1 MNSQKKIITVLALA
15 AVLALM
21 GACNGEQTT
30 ATRFVVHQDTLL
42 TIDGKPYTFKGTN
55 FWYGAI
61 LGSEGQG
68 GDRQRLC
75 QELDSLHAL
84 GIDNLRVLVGSDGLR
99 GEPDKVEPTLQE
111 APGQYNDTILAGL
124 DYLLAEM
131 DKRDMKAVLYL
142 NNSWEWSGGFGYYL
156 EQVGKGK
163 TPLPNSAGYDAYVNH
178 VAQFAAND
186 SAHQLF
192 YDYVRFIV
200 GRTNRYTNRAYVD
213 DPAIMAWQIGNEPRP
228 FGKGN
233 ENFDAFAGWLSET
246 SALIRSLD
254 KNHLISVGGEGFVGC
269 DQDTTLFR
277 RISADP
283 NIDYITIHMWPT
295 HWGWARKDSCM
306 ADVENACI
314 KSKEYMDAHVAIA
327 RELGKPI
334 VIEEFGYPRD
344 GFSFSPDVA
353 TTARDRYYAFVLD
366 MVANEPVVAGCNF
379 WAWGGLPHPRHERW
393 QPGDPY
399 LGDPAQE
406 PQGLFCV
413 FMSDTS
419 TVRIL
424 RSH

>member
-1 MNSQKKIITVLALA
+1 MMKKLNILLALA
-15 AVLALM
+15 VLILVASCV
-21 GACNGEQTT
+21 ATT
-30 ATRFVVHQDTLL
+30 GSRKPAFVQHQGTKLV
-42 TIDGKPYTFKGTN
+42 IDGKDYKFMGTN

-68 GDRQRLC
+68 GDRKRLC
-75 QELDSLHAL
+75 AELDSLHAL
-84 GIDNLRVLVGSDGLR
+84 GIDNLRVLVGSDGQR
-99 GEPDKVEPTLQE
+99 GEQDKVEPTLQE

-124 DYLLAEM
+124 DFLLSEM
-131 DKRDMKAVLYL
+131 GKRDMKAVLYL

-156 EQVGKGK
+156 QQVGKGK
-163 TPLPNSAGYDAYVNH
+163 TPMPNTAGYDAYVDH

-186 SAHQLF
+186 SAHKLF

-200 GRTNRYTNRAYVD
+200 QRTNRYTQLAYVD

-228 FGKGN
+228 FGQGN
-233 ENFDAFAGWLSET
+233 ENFEAFAGWLSET

-254 KNHLISVGGEGFVGC
+254 HNHLISVGGEGFVGC
-269 DQDTTLFR
+269 DGDTTLFR

-295 HWGWARKDSCM
+295 HWGWARKDSCE
-306 ADVENACI
+306 ADVDNACQESM
-314 KSKEYMDAHVAIA
+314 KYAMAHVAIA
-327 RELGKPI
+327 KQLGKPV

-344 GFSFSPDVA
+344 GFSFSPEA
-353 TTARDRYYAFVLD
+353 TTTARDRYYDFVLN
-366 MVANEPVVAGCNF
+366 MVAHEPVLAGCNF
-379 WAWGGLPHPRHERW
+379 WAWGGLPHPLHERW

-413 FMSDTS
+413 FLSDT
-419 TVRIL
+419 TTIRII
-424 RSH
+424 RNHY

>member
-1 MNSQKKIITVLALA
+1 MVVAIMAL
-15 AVLALM
+15 VM
-21 GACNGEQTT
+21 ACEASHDGDGFVRHNGT
-30 ATRFVVHQDTLL
+30 AL
-42 TIDGKPYTFKGTN
+42 TIDGKPYKFVGTN

-68 GDRQRLC
+68 GDRKRLC

-84 GIDNLRVLVGSDGLR
+84 GVDNLRVLVGSDGLPGR
-99 GEPDKVEPTLQE
+99 DKVSPTLQQ

-124 DYLLAEM
+124 DFLLSEM
-131 DKRDMKAVLYL
+131 ERRGMRAVLYL
-142 NNSWEWSGGFGYYL
+142 NNAWEWSGGFGYYL

-163 TPLPNSAGYDAYVNH
+163 TPLPNSAGYDAYVDH

-192 YDYVRFIV
+192 YDYVRFIL
-200 GRTNRYTNRAYVD
+200 GRTNRYTNRAYID

-233 ENFDAFAGWLSET
+233 ENFEAFAGWLSET
-246 SALIRSLD
+246 SALIRNLD
-254 KNHLISVGGEGFVGC
+254 KNHLISVGGEGFVGT

-295 HWGWARKDSCM
+295 HWGWARKDSCQ

-314 KSKEYMDAHVAIA
+314 ESKKYAMAHVAIA
-327 RELGKPI
+327 RELDKPV

-344 GFSFSPDVA
+344 GFKFSPDVA
-353 TTARDRYYAFVLD
+353 TTARDRYYDFVLD
-366 MVANEPVVAGCNF
+366 MVANEPVLAGCNF
-379 WAWGGLPHPRHERW
+379 WAWGGLPHPKHERW

-413 FMSDTS
+413 FLSDTS
-419 TVRIL
+419 TIQIL
-424 RSH
+424 RKY